1 MKSANKV
8 LTLRRKKSTKK
19 PLPSFDD
26 RGYFF
31 KKYFIEGMD

>member
-8 LTLRRKKSTKK
+8 LTLRRKKSTKN
-19 PLPSFDD
+19 PCHRLIT
-26 RGYFF
+26 GAIFF